1 MLERF
6 RDRIADGMAAIV
18 NRLSTEPRYIERSRV
33 PYSGKSLAGPLVTP
47 DTAVTVPA
55 VWAALRYLSQ
65 TVAVLPWHVMR
76 DTPAGGEFA
85 PSNPV
90 DWLIWQRP
98 NPEWSSFQF
107 RETLTHWALRYGN
120 GYAEIER
127 DIYGRPLAMWP
138 LHPNRVDICRDKETG
153 ELVYDVR
160 NETSGKVEIP
170 ARDMFHVRGFG
181 EGVVGLSVIE
191 YAAESIGWARAAQLF
206 AAAFYGNGATP
217 TTVVLNKKPLRD
229 AGLARQ
235 KAEFEQLYKGPRNS
249 HKTAFLDNDA
259 DIKRIGLN
267 AQETQLLETQQFLVE
282 EICFVPGTPII
293 TPWGARAIEEIEV
306 GERVLSH
313 TGKWQRVANVM
324 SRDYV
329 GPVVTVQAKGLPA
342 VTATANHP
350 FYVQRVTPDRSHRL
364 IAADAAAWVA
374 AGDLTPARRQADGR
388 RARGAFDALTM
399 PRLAAAEQPVRCL
412 DMAEWSGDQ
421 AVVTDSEVRF
431 SENSRASPVN
441 RHVVAGYDLGWL
453 CGLFAADGS
462 TTDHQV
468 AFYLGAHEPDL
479 TAALIEKLSVVFGV
493 DASTTIAGSVARTV
507 VSNRVLARFF
517 SDHGHAAQDKGLP
530 AWCMAGGSE
539 LRRGLIDGLV
549 AGDGCEYKARR
560 MLRTTSETLAIQT
573 RVLLWADGI
582 NSTLQQTAAGRWEIN
597 GRSGTSLPM
606 TTVEWRADAERRGS
620 MGLAD
625 GHAYFQLE
633 RADTSQYAGKV
644 YNLEVEDDESY
655 TTVGG
660 CVHNCRWFGVPPH
673 KVMHLLR
680 STFNNIEHQAIE
692 VVVDSIS
699 PWAKRFED
707 EANYKL
713 FGGSRWRGLYTKMN
727 MNALLRGDTK
737 ARMELYRGLVMI
749 GVLSPNDVLRLEDMN
764 TIGPDGDIHVMQ
776 EQMSTLEFIRNKE
789 QKPSPTADIGGNDGD
804 DEDNQAEEDDPEA
817 EASARRILEML
828 GEPAHVE
835 G

>member
-1 MLERF
+1 MLERV

-18 NRLSTEPRYIERSRV
+18 NRLSSEPRFVERSRIA
-33 PYSGKSLAGPLVTP
+33 YSGRSLAGPLVTP

-65 TVAVLPWHVMR
+65 TVAVLPWHVMK
-76 DTPAGGEFA
+76 DTSAGGELA
-85 PSNPV
+85 PKSRV

-138 LHPNRVDICRDKETG
+138 IHPNRVDVCRDKESG
-153 ELVYDVR
+153 ELVYEVR
-160 NETSGKVEIP
+160 NEISAKVELP
-170 ARDMFHVRGFG
+170 ARDMFHIRGFG

-229 AGLARQ
+229 QGLARQ
-235 KAEFEQLYKGPRNS
+235 KAEFEQLYRGPRNS

-282 EICFVPGTPII
+282 EI
-293 TPWGARAIEEIEV
+293 
-306 GERVLSH
+306 
-313 TGKWQRVANVM
+313 
-324 SRDYV
+324 
-329 GPVVTVQAKGLPA
+329 
-342 VTATANHP
+342 
-350 FYVQRVTPDRSHRL
+350 
-364 IAADAAAWVA
+364 
-374 AGDLTPARRQADGR
+374 
-388 RARGAFDALTM
+388 
-399 PRLAAAEQPVRCL
+399 
-412 DMAEWSGDQ
+412 
-421 AVVTDSEVRF
+421 
-431 SENSRASPVN
+431 
-441 RHVVAGYDLGWL
+441 
-453 CGLFAADGS
+453 
-462 TTDHQV
+462 
-468 AFYLGAHEPDL
+468 
-479 TAALIEKLSVVFGV
+479 
-493 DASTTIAGSVARTV
+493 
-507 VSNRVLARFF
+507 
-517 SDHGHAAQDKGLP
+517 
-530 AWCMAGGSE
+530 
-539 LRRGLIDGLV
+539 
-549 AGDGCEYKARR
+549 
-560 MLRTTSETLAIQT
+560 
-573 RVLLWADGI
+573 
-582 NSTLQQTAAGRWEIN
+582 
-597 GRSGTSLPM
+597 
-606 TTVEWRADAERRGS
+606 
-620 MGLAD
+620 
-625 GHAYFQLE
+625 
-633 RADTSQYAGKV
+633 
-644 YNLEVEDDESY
+644 
-655 TTVGG
+655 
-660 CVHNCRWFGVPPH
+660 CRWFGVPPH

-713 FGGSRWRGLYTKMN
+713 FGGSRWRGFYTKMN

-776 EQMSTLEFIRNKE
+776 EQMSTLDFIREKK
-789 QKPSPTADIGGNDGD
+789 QKTAASDPADDPSLD
-804 DEDNQAEEDDPEA
+804 DEDEADEDDDPEA
-817 EASARRILEML
+817 EASASRILEML
-828 GEPAHVE
+828 GESAHVE